1 MKTIV
6 CIKQV
11 PSVSE
16 LKFDNEK
23 KTLIREGVHNEIN
36 PFDRR
41 AITFAVQT
49 KKSYGGEVVAMTMG
63 PPQAK
68 DALVEA
74 MAMGADR
81 SLHLLDKAFAGSDTF
96 ATAQALTLAI
106 RREMPIDLVLCGKY
120 SVDAETGHIGP
131 EIAELA
137 SIPHVSGATKVEFM
151 GKPDQV
157 LVESETDFGF
167 QRIEAHLPTLITTAE
182 RLVKPYAP
190 TQEELE
196 FAKTKSYR
204 VLHASDLS
212 SNDSLFGLKGS
223 PTSVSE
229 IYSIES
235 RRQCQLIQGTAVE
248 QTRKLAHILVELGL
262 FTEWKDRGEKK
273 TVVPDSRTMTSAK
286 TFWVV
291 ADLAKNKIRGVTY
304 ELLGRGL
311 ELASKLGSE
320 LCTVIL
326 GNPPLK
332 AEMQSLFA
340 YGADKVYVA
349 RIAGLEGYSSD
360 GYAAAL
366 AQAVEKF
373 KPFAVIAG
381 STSFGR
387 DFMPRVAA
395 RLSLGMT
402 SDCIG
407 LDLNEKGELVQ
418 LKPAFGGNIVAPIVS
433 RTTPQ
438 IATIRP
444 GMLTRAEPN
453 QSHLGETVEVEIA
466 NVKALSRVVE
476 ERVHTDFDS
485 TRLDNAEVIVAAG
498 AGIGGPGNLQS
509 IHDLARILDAPI
521 ATTRKV
527 VDLGWLPSQLQIGL
541 TGRSIAPR
549 LYIAVAVRG
558 AFNHMVGV
566 GRAKTIVAI
575 NKDPNA
581 LIFKSCDYGIVGDY
595 AEIVPLLTK
604 ELKDIR
610 VKTHTR

>member
-498 AGIGGPGNLQS
+498 AGIGGPGNFQS